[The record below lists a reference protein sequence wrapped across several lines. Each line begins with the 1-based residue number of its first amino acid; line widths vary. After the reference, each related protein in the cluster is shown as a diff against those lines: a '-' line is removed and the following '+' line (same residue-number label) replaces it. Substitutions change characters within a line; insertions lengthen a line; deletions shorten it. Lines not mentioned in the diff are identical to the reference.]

1 MLWIKRPFSHS
12 LFSFLYHRSEF
23 VSPGTLLAII
33 GAILAA
39 VISFYVARWTA
50 LDSDAQ
56 LEMSRIQSDVDVL
69 LHSRI
74 RAPTDLGPW
83 INRTTLETV
92 LRRRLL
98 YSSRTPYIFVVG
110 ACGAGKSMVVEYV
123 VGQLLSSHPAVEID
137 IKGDESDVEVAIR
150 RQLALRSTLT
160 VEQLF
165 DRVKERGSRPIV
177 VVEWSRGKEKLSL
190 VVASAKRT
198 FIDPDRAAVI
208 FVLTDAYSLLGDR
221 DETGLPTD
229 DPRRHILWVPEPSE
243 SEANMFLDNAGF
255 IGVQ

>member
-1 MLWIKRPFSHS
+1 
-12 LFSFLYHRSEF
+12 
-23 VSPGTLLAII
+23 
-33 GAILAA
+33 
-39 VISFYVARWTA
+39 
-50 LDSDAQ
+50 
-56 LEMSRIQSDVDVL
+56 
-69 LHSRI
+69 
-74 RAPTDLGPW
+74 
-83 INRTTLETV
+83 
-92 LRRRLL
+92 
-98 YSSRTPYIFVVG
+98 
-110 ACGAGKSMVVEYV
+110 MVVEYV